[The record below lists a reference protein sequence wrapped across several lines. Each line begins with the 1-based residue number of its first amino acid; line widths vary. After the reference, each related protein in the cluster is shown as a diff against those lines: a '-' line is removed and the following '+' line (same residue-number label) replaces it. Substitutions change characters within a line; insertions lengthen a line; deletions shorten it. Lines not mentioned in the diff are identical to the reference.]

1 MKILVTGSESQLAKS
16 FIKKYNNSTNIHLT
30 DKKSLD
36 ITNLNLVKELSENIR
51 PDIIINFAAYTSV
64 DLAETNKYLTDQINI
79 FGPKNLS
86 LAANLNNSTLIHFS
100 TDYVFDGLKKNPYN
114 ENDIANPLSHY
125 GKSKFLG
132 EKEVEIIS
140 NKYLILRVSWLFGP
154 WKKNFVKFAISK
166 FKKNEDLFAV
176 VDQFGIPTCTLDVCN
191 FLNFIIELNN
201 FDKLN
206 KKYHFVNRGNV
217 VSWYDFAKVI
227 YKIYSQKIKTNS
239 KIIPIKAYDF
249 FHLKIRPSYSALNN
263 NKLINDFK
271 FKIDNWE
278 NSLKETI
285 NIILKQE

>member
-1 MKILVTGSESQLAKS
+1 MAIS
-16 FIKKYNNSTNIHLT
+16 FKTL
-30 DKKSLD
+30 
-36 ITNLNLVKELSENIR
+36 
-51 PDIIINFAAYTSV
+51 IINFAAYTSV
-64 DLAETNKYLTDQINI
+64 YLAETNKCLTDQINI

-206 KKYHFVNRGNV
+206 KKYHFVNSGNV

-227 YKIYSQKIKTNS
+227 YKIYSQKSKTN
-239 KIIPIKAYDF
+239 Y
-249 FHLKIRPSYSALNN
+249 
-263 NKLINDFK
+263 
-271 FKIDNWE
+271 
-278 NSLKETI
+278 
-285 NIILKQE
+285 

>member
-1 MKILVTGSESQLAKS
+1 MKILVTGSESQLANS
-16 FIKKYNNSTNIHLT
+16 FIKKYNNSKNIHLT

-64 DLAETNKYLTDQINI
+64 DLAETNKCLTDQINI

-166 FKKNEDLFAV
+166 FKKNED
-176 VDQFGIPTCTLDVCN
+176 
-191 FLNFIIELNN
+191 
-201 FDKLN
+201 
-206 KKYHFVNRGNV
+206 
-217 VSWYDFAKVI
+217 
-227 YKIYSQKIKTNS
+227 
-239 KIIPIKAYDF
+239 
-249 FHLKIRPSYSALNN
+249 
-263 NKLINDFK
+263 
-271 FKIDNWE
+271 
-278 NSLKETI
+278 
-285 NIILKQE
+285 